1 MRKGLVPCEID
12 LSTSFLILIDRR
24 AQWIWER
31 TNDKIGCGYAD
42 ILQNGSI
49 RNVSR
54 NQVPKRGA
62 KLARQSKMAP
72 GQLSGGKSVPGH
84 TTQEG
89 NDMDKNG
96 G

>member
-1 MRKGLVPCEID
+1 MAHSPIYAWHGRINKIY
-12 LSTSFLILIDRR
+12 R

-62 KLARQSKMAP
+62 KLTRQSKMAP
-72 GQLSGGKSVPGH
+72 GQ
-84 TTQEG
+84 
-89 NDMDKNG
+89 
-96 G
+96 